1 MARAISTWP
10 VEPDVIT
17 LLQLEAEK
25 KEVETEKHLKVMSEK
40 EMVSE
45 AATLESYSLANP
57 PRQGLP
63 TCCCTSVPHTEGAAC
78 RFNACIVL
86 QSRISGDMQQLEK
99 ERLELEDRA
108 SNLQHQIFKGSEK
121 LDQFKLLM
129 NWNQEELEQ
138 WALAQKQKEED
149 NLALEKYR

>member
-1 MARAISTWP
+1 
-10 VEPDVIT
+10 
-17 LLQLEAEK
+17 LQLEVEK
-25 KEVETEKHLKVMSEK
+25 KEVETEKHLKIMSEK
-40 EMVSE
+40 EMVSRPGKH
-45 AATLESYSLANP
+45 ATSHALLHRTEMVC
-57 PRQGLP
+57 RVQV
-63 TCCCTSVPHTEGAAC
+63 CCSKGPYLQMEIQASIYWYVPQ
-78 RFNACIVL
+78 N
-86 QSRISGDMQQLEK
+86 RITGEIQQLEK
-99 ERLELEDRA
+99 ERHELEDRT